1 MKLAVTNKRKSG
13 RHEGGFT
20 LVEII
25 TVIVIIGTL
34 SIFAAV
40 EFNQSHIRI
49 QYQTTIQK
57 IATDVRLAQQL
68 ALSEGRGTRVIIDQS
83 NNRYYLTWDDGTY
96 VQKLI
101 GGGNFV
107 VQLGTGDFF
116 GVTITDSKLDD
127 GRLNFT
133 TAGQPLA
140 GDEEEVIDGELDMIT
155 LNNAR
160 KLTITANTGFL
171 KIEDL

>member
-25 TVIVIIGTL
+25 AVIVIIGTL

-68 ALSEGRGTRVIIDQS
+68 ALSEGKGTRVYIDQS
-83 NNRYYLTWDDGTY
+83 NNRYYLTWDDGAY
-96 VQKLI
+96 VQKLL
-101 GGGNFV
+101 GGGNFI
-107 VQLGTGDFF
+107 VQLGTDDFF
-116 GVTITDSKLDD
+116 GVVITGSELSN
-127 GRLNFT
+127 GRLDFN
-133 TAGQPLA
+133 TAGQPSNEGVA
-140 GDEEEVIDGELDMIT
+140 FSGELNVIT
-155 LNNAR
+155 LNSAR
-160 KLTITANTGFL
+160 KLKITANTGFL
-171 KIEDL
+171 RIEDL

>member
-1 MKLAVTNKRKSG
+1 MKLALTNNRTSG
-13 RHEGGFT
+13 RHEGGFS

-25 TVIVIIGTL
+25 TIMVIIGIL
-34 SIFAAV
+34 SIFAV
-40 EFNQSHIRI
+40 VKFNQSHIRI

-68 ALSEGRGTRVIIDQS
+68 ALSEGKGTRVYIDQS

-96 VQKLI
+96 VQKLV

-107 VQLGTGDFF
+107 VQLGTDDFF
-116 GVTITDSKLDD
+116 GVTITGSELSN
-127 GRLNFT
+127 GRLDFN
-133 TAGQPLA
+133 TAGKPSNEGVA
-140 GDEEEVIDGELDMIT
+140 FSGELNVIT

-160 KLTITANTGFL
+160 KLKITANTGFL
-171 KIEDL
+171 SIEDL